1 MAEEARHPLLD
12 RLHERRARHAE
23 RSLAYRVAFA
33 AAGFA
38 VVAAGVVLSLPL
50 VPGPG
55 FLLVAIGLGML
66 ALEFDWAER
75 LVERVVVRLEPAA
88 SRVSPRMLL
97 VAAAVILVGSTA
109 VALLFDVPYLPV

>member
-1 MAEEARHPLLD
+1 M
-12 RLHERRARHAE
+12 
-23 RSLAYRVAFA
+23 
-33 AAGFA
+33 
-38 VVAAGVVLSLPL
+38 LSLPL

-55 FLLVAIGLGML
+55 FLVIAIGLAML

-88 SRVSPRMLL
+88 SKVSPRLLL
-97 VAAAVILVGSTA
+97 VAAAAILAASTA